1 MVFVLVVRVV
11 SWKVPLFGSLD
22 FADCQSDEACLLI
35 GVPEVCVVEVS
46 IDRILIFCARVICD
60 LNTSAP
66 LICILE
72 EVHIRTLV
80 KSVVRRL
87 VRRRT
92 VEVMNVSEENGDILL
107 ARSRGHVRMRE
118 QPG

>member
-1 MVFVLVVRVV
+1 MRCRGLSIVRYVLIVDT
-11 SWKVPLFGSLD
+11 KAG
-22 FADCQSDEACLLI
+22 CLT
-35 GVPEVCVVEVS
+35 S

-92 VEVMNVSEENGDILL
+92 VEVMNVSEATSAVSDRPICL
-107 ARSRGHVRMRE
+107 
-118 QPG
+118 